1 MAAIESST
9 PSFLSQVKRSPRCP
23 RASMLPERVE
33 AVLASAGEDG
43 EGSPGLRLSLRVAL
57 YFIAIKLRIIIML
70 TGIIEVLAGAQG
82 RPRRERPDGADPTLI
97 SAAFGRSDQLAMRV
111 YSMRCERLF
120 LTLYLNAG
128 EIG

>member
-1 MAAIESST
+1 
-9 PSFLSQVKRSPRCP
+9 
-23 RASMLPERVE
+23 MLPERGE

-82 RPRRERPDGADPTLI
+82 RLTFAYVSLCPRRERPDGADPTLI

-111 YSMRCERLF
+111 YSMRRERLF